1 MMKKIFWGFSV
12 GIILLAVVVGCLLL
26 DSPSDE
32 IADEKKVITESVAV
46 DDTVTINIQP
56 LDGVKSIEK
65 YVEKFTELY
74 LKSIGIKNYKV
85 KVLQHK
91 NSPDSTLNRARTRY
105 RAAKLMNFLH
115 NETPK
120 KVFTIGI
127 TDKDISTTIHGAED
141 YGILGLSSLGYRKR
155 ACITSTYRLK
165 HKSDL
170 WKLMAHEFTHGFFS
184 QGHCKRDDL
193 HCIMQDAKGKSPKFE
208 IKEKICSG
216 CQAEI
221 NRKRK

>member
-1 MMKKIFWGFSV
+1 MKKIYWIVGS
-12 GIILLAVVVGCLLL
+12 GIILLAVVVGFLFHNA
-26 DSPSDE
+26 PSDD
-32 IADEKKVITESVAV
+32 ISDEKKSTTESLAV
-46 DDTVTINIQP
+46 DDTVRINIQP
-56 LDGVKSIEK
+56 LDRVKSVAK
-65 YVEKFTELY
+65 DVEKFTEFY
-74 LKSIGIKNYKV
+74 LKSVGIKNYKV
-85 KVLQHK
+85 KVLQYK
-91 NSPDSTLNRARTRY
+91 NSPDSALNSAKTRY
-105 RAAKLMNFLH
+105 RASKLMNFLH
-115 NETPK
+115 DDTPK

-127 TDKDISTTIHGAED
+127 TDKDISTTIHGADD

-184 QGHCKRDDL
+184 QGHCKRDDV

-216 CQAEI
+216 CQAKI

>member
-1 MMKKIFWGFSV
+1 MKKIFWSVGV
-12 GIILLAVVVGCLLL
+12 GIILLAVVIGSLL
-26 DSPSDE
+26 DYAPSDE
-32 IADEKKVITESVAV
+32 IADEKKDMTESVAV
-46 DDTVTINIQP
+46 DDTIRINIQP
-56 LDGVKSIEK
+56 LDGVKYVAK
-65 YVEKFTELY
+65 DVEKFTEQY

-105 RAAKLMNFLH
+105 RASKLMNFLH
-115 NETPK
+115 DGTPN

-127 TDKDISTTIHGAED
+127 TDKDISTTIHGADD
-141 YGILGLSSLGYRKR
+141 YGILGLSSLGYKKR

-184 QGHCKRDDL
+184 QGHCKRDDV

-208 IKEKICSG
+208 IKEKVCSICQS
-216 CQAEI
+216 EI